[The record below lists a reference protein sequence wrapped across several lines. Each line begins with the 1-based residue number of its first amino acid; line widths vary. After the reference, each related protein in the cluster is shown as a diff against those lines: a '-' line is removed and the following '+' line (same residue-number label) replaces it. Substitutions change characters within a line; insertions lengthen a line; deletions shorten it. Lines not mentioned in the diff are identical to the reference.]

1 MIRPYTSEDKEELV
15 EVFTLNVPKYFDPK
29 EIQDFK
35 KYLEVYKGTYF
46 TITSG
51 NKIIG
56 GVGCN
61 YLEKNNVGEITWI
74 FFHPEFAGK
83 GFGNK
88 SVVHCLSILK
98 SNIEIQRVT
107 VRTSQLAYGF
117 FEKFGFTIKKTAKD
131 YWGLGL
137 DLYEMELEI

>member
-1 MIRPYTSEDKEELV
+1 MIRPYTSNDKKELV
-15 EVFTLNVPKYFDPK
+15 EVLILNTPKYFDRK

-35 KYLEVYKGTYF
+35 KYLAVYESTYF

-61 YLEKNNVGEITWI
+61 YLEKRRVGEITWI

-88 SVVHCLSILK
+88 AVTHCLSILK
-98 SNIEIQRVT
+98 SNSEIQKVT

-117 FEKFGFTIKKTAKD
+117 FEKFGFITKKTAKD